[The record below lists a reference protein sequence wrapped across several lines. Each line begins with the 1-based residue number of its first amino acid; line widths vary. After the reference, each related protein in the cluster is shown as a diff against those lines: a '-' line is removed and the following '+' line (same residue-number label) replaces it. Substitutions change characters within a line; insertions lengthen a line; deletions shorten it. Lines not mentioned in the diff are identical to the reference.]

1 MYLLGADPEVFVTR
15 QGQLL
20 SGFGLIPGT
29 KKNPHPVERGA
40 VQVDGM
46 ALEFNI
52 NPAASREEFSLNIQT
67 VMAQLKAMVP
77 DCELAIQAVANFGH
91 EYMATQPE
99 EARELGCD
107 PDFNAYTGR
116 TNDRPDGDRPFRTAA
131 GHVHV
136 GFCTAAEVIDPVHRA
151 DCEMIVRQLDY
162 YLGVPSLLLDPDDQ
176 RRELYGKAGAYR
188 PKSYGVEYRVLSNFW
203 LKSPELI
210 EWVYTQTMLAMSALE
225 AGKIAPNVEAI
236 INNSDKAMAQNI
248 IEVEGWELPCT
259 ESAQ

>member
-1 MYLLGADPEVFVTR
+1 MYFVGADPEVFVKR
-15 QGQLL
+15 NGLLL
-20 SGFGLIPGT
+20 SGHGLIPGT
-29 KKNPHPVERGA
+29 KKKPHPVERGA

-52 NPAASREEFSLNIQT
+52 DPAASCEEFSLNIQT

-77 DCELAIQAVANFGH
+77 DCEIAIQAVANFGH

-116 TNDRPDGDRPFRTAA
+116 TNDRPDGNRPFRTAA
-131 GHVHV
+131 GHVHI
-136 GFCTAAEVIDPVHRA
+136 GFTTGAEVIDPVHRA

-162 YLGVPSLLLDPDDQ
+162 YLGVPSLLLDEDDQ
-176 RRELYGKAGAYR
+176 RRELYGKPGAYR

-203 LKSPELI
+203 LKNTALI
-210 EWVYTQTMLAMSALE
+210 EWVYTQTMAAMAALE
-225 AGKIAPNVEAI
+225 AGNIAPDVEAL
-236 INNSDKAMAQNI
+236 INNSDKEAAAAIVKQQ
-248 IEVEGWELPCT
+248 GWVLPCT
-259 ESAQ
+259 KSVQ

>member
-1 MYLLGADPEVFVTR
+1 MQILIGADPEVFVKR
-15 QGQLL
+15 NGHLL

-29 KKNPHPVERGA
+29 KKQPHPVTNGA

-52 NPAASREEFSLNIQT
+52 NPAASCEEFSLNITT
-67 VMAQLKAMVP
+67 VMEQLKAMVP
-77 DCELAIQAVANFGH
+77 DCEIAIQAVAEFGH

-136 GFCTAAEVIDPVHRA
+136 GFTTGAEVIDPVHRA
-151 DCEMIVRQLDY
+151 DCEMVARQLDY
-162 YLGVPSLLLDPDDQ
+162 YLGVPSLLLDPDDK

-188 PKSYGVEYRVLSNFW
+188 PKSYGMEYRVLSNFW
-203 LKSPELI
+203 LKNTALI
-210 EWVYTQTMLAMSALE
+210 EWVYKQTMLAMADLQK
-225 AGKIAPNVEAI
+225 GKIAPNVQAVI
-236 INNSDKAMAQNI
+236 DGSDKTSA
-248 IEVEGWELPCT
+248 EVIVATEGWELPNV
-259 ESAQ
+259 